1 MPSTIP
7 IDPNFK
13 GSDNPEQ
20 PGVVPSPA
28 GNDTEIVRDNKSVEP
43 ATPETESELERLKME
58 NERLQKEI
66 EMTHMELNK
75 FKTSQPQTPETPEP
89 TEDIPLED
97 LIYADP
103 DKYTKI
109 LKEKTKKEI
118 LSELGVTEQELK
130 ETVETVKMQKQ
141 ILQQQTIAAE
151 KIKALNLDPKVELNT
166 YGSAIMEKLKNDP
179 SLAASPNGVYL
190 AYLAVKYEKNE
201 FQPTNVR
208 QKATVHGG
216 NVAPGAGEV
225 VTLSPDEERA
235 YQIFLADLKDEKGKP
250 AISRAEFKRQIE
262 ETRKIKGGLL

>member
-1 MPSTIP
+1 MFLSTIP
-7 IDPNFK
+7 IDPNFNDE
-13 GSDNPEQ
+13 GLDNPEQ
-20 PGVVPSPA
+20 NKEVPTPA
-28 GNDTEIVRDNKSVEP
+28 GDNPETVKDTQKAEP
-43 ATPETESELERLKME
+43 TESELERLRLE

-75 FKTSQPQTPETPEP
+75 LKETDNNGNE
-89 TEDIPLED
+89 TENENIPLED

-109 LKEKTKKEI
+109 LKEKTKREI
-118 LSELGVTEQELK
+118 LKELGVSEQELK
-130 ETVETVKMQKQ
+130 ETVESVKMQKQ

-151 KIKALNLDPKVELNT
+151 KIKALNLDPKTELNT

-190 AYLAVKYEKNE
+190 AYLAVKSEKNE
-201 FQPTNVR
+201 FQPTNIR
-208 QKATVHGG
+208 QKAMVQGG

-250 AISRAEFKRQIE
+250 AISRAEFKKQIE